1 MALLTYRFN
10 VAFFVLWVVWCAYRG
25 ILCSQTSIPD
35 VLAPVNYSDAYPTLG
50 FHLLVFPF
58 VAPIVS
64 ILVSAGCLHI
74 KAGHKWW
81 NAFII
86 VFSIVTML
94 FRALINVSLP
104 FWF

>member
-1 MALLTYRFN
+1 MALFFYRFN

-35 VLAPVNYSDAYPTLG
+35 VLAPVSYSDAYPTLG
-50 FHLLVFPF
+50 FYLLVFPF
-58 VAPIVS
+58 VAPIAS

-86 VFSIVTML
+86 VFSIVTIL